1 MIVGTLSVL
10 YYCLKLL
17 ICSLLL
23 DCGEGLNL
31 LGNASFANENQQ
43 TGFGEPGKRAPRG
56 DQTTP
61 LRSARVLADL
71 VG

>member
-17 ICSLLL
+17 ICSLLM

-31 LGNASFANENQQ
+31 LGIWRMHPLRMRIS
-43 TGFGEPGKRAPRG
+43 KRALASPAKEHPIATRRPRF
-56 DQTTP
+56 
-61 LRSARVLADL
+61 AAHA
-71 VG
+71 